1 MSIQTEINRIKSA
14 KASIITQIEAK
25 GVTVPSDASI
35 DDLSALVEAIEV
47 NEDVTSEL
55 NTYETYLSTQE
66 TTIDDI
72 ITALQTKFA
81 DQINLTSETE
91 G

>member
-14 KASIITQIEAK
+14 KANIITQIKAK
-25 GVTVPSDASI
+25 GVNVPSDASI
-35 DDLSALVEAIEV
+35 EDLSALVQAIEV

-66 TTIDDI
+66 TTIDNI

-81 DQINLTSETE
+81 DQIELE
-91 G
+91 